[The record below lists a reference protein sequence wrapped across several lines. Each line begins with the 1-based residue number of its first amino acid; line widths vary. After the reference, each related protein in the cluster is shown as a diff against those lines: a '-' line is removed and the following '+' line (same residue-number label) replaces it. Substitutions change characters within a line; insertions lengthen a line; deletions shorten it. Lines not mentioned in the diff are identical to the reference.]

1 MFVEAEGPTA
11 LRPEMIRALAFSVTD
26 RQVETSNGI
35 ERCTAALAAVWNGRE
50 GFVAVLLRSLDRPEV
65 RRYVHPDPIHSLS
78 EVHERIEEGVAFAL
92 SLGFELDGAEFR
104 ALGEEVQ
111 KTRLLR
117 WNKLRKPR
125 SGPRQ
130 LVTPPQPDSE
140 NADTGPAVLGRI
152 TLVRH
157 GDDRPGLLAQLLSF
171 F

>member
-1 MFVEAEGPTA
+1 MFVETEGPTA
-11 LRPEMIRALAFSVTD
+11 LRLEMIRALAFSVMD

-65 RRYVHPDPIHSLS
+65 RRFVHPDPIRSLS
-78 EVHERIEEGVAFAL
+78 EVHERLEEGVAFAR
-92 SLGFELDGAEFR
+92 SLGFELDRAEFR
-104 ALGEEVQ
+104 ALGEDAQ

-125 SGPRQ
+125 ADPRQ
-130 LVTPPQPDSE
+130 LATPPQPEPE
-140 NADTGPAVLGRI
+140 NGDTGPAVLGRI
-152 TLVRH
+152 ALVRH